1 MVGEDDREK
10 ELRSRVLVAFDL
22 TSSTDCI
29 TYRHYHCTLSLSLCI
44 CKAGIM
50 TSEDMINAYNDQ
62 WINLLDPLLAHLLKA
77 SQDKKFVC
85 EAAEKALVAMTTL
98 VSPALL
104 LPQLQPY
111 FKTRNPQI
119 PAKSSMC
126 FCRSVLRLLSQTTA
140 IIGLEGIKACGI
152 DKLIQ
157 TAASQLC
164 DEILESREAT
174 RVLLLELEIV
184 YK

>member
-1 MVGEDDREK
+1 
-10 ELRSRVLVAFDL
+10 
-22 TSSTDCI
+22 
-29 TYRHYHCTLSLSLCI
+29 
-44 CKAGIM
+44 
-50 TSEDMINAYNDQ
+50 
-62 WINLLDPLLAHLLKA
+62 
-77 SQDKKFVC
+77 
-85 EAAEKALVAMTTL
+85 MTTL

-126 FCRSVLRLLSQTTA
+126 FCRSVLRL
-140 IIGLEGIKACGI
+140 GLEGIKACGI

-164 DEILESREAT
+164 DQILESREAT